1 MHFWFGLPER
11 TSSRQWAA
19 FPDPGQNLYSTGLN
33 GTQQD
38 ALKVEMP
45 VICFNKVLD
54 SEQRARWQAPVPG
67 EPGALSAIHIRA
79 AQRIYGEAG
88 HQVLCCS
95 MLLIHALAPSSVLRF
110 QLQHSCC
117 ACWTDLPA
125 ASRVRKV
132 EQSSAHDRRGA
143 RG

>member
-1 MHFWFGLPER
+1 M
-11 TSSRQWAA
+11 
-19 FPDPGQNLYSTGLN
+19 LN
-33 GTQQD
+33 GTQRD
-38 ALKVEMP
+38 ALQVEMP
-45 VICFNKVLD
+45 VFCFIKVLD

-67 EPGALSAIHIRA
+67 EPGVLSAIHVRA

-110 QLQHSCC
+110 QLQHCCACC

-125 ASRVRKV
+125 ARRAQKV
-132 EQSSAHDRRGA
+132 ERSSAHKRKA
-143 RG
+143 READAKGCLPVVGTLER